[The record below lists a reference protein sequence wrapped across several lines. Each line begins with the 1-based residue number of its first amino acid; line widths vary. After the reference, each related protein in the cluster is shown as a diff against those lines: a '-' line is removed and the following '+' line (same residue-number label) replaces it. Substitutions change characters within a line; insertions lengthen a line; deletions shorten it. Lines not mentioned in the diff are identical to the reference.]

1 MMDRNGQF
9 VMGKQSNNHPI
20 ATGAVT
26 AIKIVAAV
34 KEQALQ
40 NVFKLASAIVEEMRM
55 PNK

>member
-1 MMDRNGQF
+1 MDRNGQF
-9 VMGKQSNNHPI
+9 VMGKQSNNHPL

-34 KEQALQ
+34 QEQALQ
-40 NVFKLASAIVEEMRM
+40 NVFKPASATVEEMRM